1 MKSIKDTTLKVGDK
15 VKWFGVY
22 GKLINGYTKKTAKEY
37 LSANRDNKNNIN
49 WVEENTKPVKRKGI
63 NTIKSIS
70 YNDLL
75 EEIVITLHNGKI
87 FDTDKN
93 LTLIEK

>member
-1 MKSIKDTTLKVGDK
+1 MKSIKDTTLKVGDR

-22 GKLINGYTKKTAKEY
+22 PKLINGYTMKTAKEY
-37 LSANRDNKNNIN
+37 LSANRDNKDNIN
-49 WVEENTKPVKRKGI
+49 WIEKNTKPVKRKGV

-70 YNDLL
+70 YHDLF

-87 FDTDKN
+87 FENDKN